1 VSFSEWDRQ
10 CMTLAL
16 DEARRAATRGEVP
29 VGAVLTRDQQ
39 VLANSGNAQIEL
51 HDPTAHAEIR
61 VLRDA
66 AVREGNYRLPNTTL
80 YVSLEPCTMCCGA
93 LIHARVQT
101 LIFGTREPRSGAV
114 ISASQTLDNPL
125 LNHRVQWRE
134 GLEETEAAALLRAFF
149 KSAASRAAVCPLQS
163 AVRCDSLAVPV
174 VSTSLRNDEYCRHK
188 SRLVAPRRSQI

>member
-1 VSFSEWDRQ
+1 MSFSEWDRQ

-29 VGAVLTRDQQ
+29 VGAVLTRDHR

-66 AVREGNYRLPNTTL
+66 AVREGNYRLPGATL

-114 ISASQTLDNPL
+114 VSAAQTLDNPL

-149 KSAASRAAVCPLQS
+149 KA
-163 AVRCDSLAVPV
+163 
-174 VSTSLRNDEYCRHK
+174 
-188 SRLVAPRRSQI
+188 RR

>member
-29 VGAVLTRDQQ
+29 VGAVLTRDHR

-66 AVREGNYRLPNTTL
+66 AVREGNYRLPGTTL

-114 ISASQTLDNPL
+114 ISAAQTLDNPL

-134 GLEETEAAALLRAFF
+134 GLEEAEAAALLRAFF
-149 KSAASRAAVCPLQS
+149 KA
-163 AVRCDSLAVPV
+163 
-174 VSTSLRNDEYCRHK
+174 
-188 SRLVAPRRSQI
+188 RR

>member
-1 VSFSEWDRQ
+1 
-10 CMTLAL
+10 MTLAL

-29 VGAVLTRDQQ
+29 VGAVLTRDHR

-66 AVREGNYRLPNTTL
+66 AVREGNYRLPGTTL

-114 ISASQTLDNPL
+114 ISAAQTLDNPL

-134 GLEETEAAALLRAFF
+134 GLEEAEAAALLRAFF
-149 KSAASRAAVCPLQS
+149 KA
-163 AVRCDSLAVPV
+163 
-174 VSTSLRNDEYCRHK
+174 
-188 SRLVAPRRSQI
+188 RR

>member
-29 VGAVLTRDQQ
+29 VGAVLTRDHR

-51 HDPTAHAEIR
+51 HDPTAHAEMR

-66 AVREGNYRLPNTTL
+66 AVREGNYRLPGTTL

-114 ISASQTLDNPL
+114 ISAAQTLDNPL

-149 KSAASRAAVCPLQS
+149 KA
-163 AVRCDSLAVPV
+163 
-174 VSTSLRNDEYCRHK
+174 
-188 SRLVAPRRSQI
+188 RR

>member
-1 VSFSEWDRQ
+1 
-10 CMTLAL
+10 MTLAL

-29 VGAVLTRDQQ
+29 VGAVLTRDHR

-66 AVREGNYRLPNTTL
+66 AVREGNYRLPGTTL

-93 LIHARVQT
+93 LIHARVET

-114 ISASQTLDNPL
+114 ISAAQTLDNPL

-134 GLEETEAAALLRAFF
+134 GLEEAEAAALLRAFF
-149 KSAASRAAVCPLQS
+149 KA
-163 AVRCDSLAVPV
+163 
-174 VSTSLRNDEYCRHK
+174 
-188 SRLVAPRRSQI
+188 RR

>member
-1 VSFSEWDRQ
+1 MSFSEWDRQ

-29 VGAVLTRDQQ
+29 VGAVLTRDHR

-66 AVREGNYRLPNTTL
+66 AVREGNYRLPGTTL

-93 LIHARVQT
+93 LIHARVTT

-114 ISASQTLDNPL
+114 ISAAQTLDNPL

-149 KSAASRAAVCPLQS
+149 KA
-163 AVRCDSLAVPV
+163 
-174 VSTSLRNDEYCRHK
+174 
-188 SRLVAPRRSQI
+188 RR

>member
-1 VSFSEWDRQ
+1 
-10 CMTLAL
+10 MTLAL

-93 LIHARVQT
+93 LIHARVTT

-114 ISASQTLDNPL
+114 ISAAQTLDNPL

-149 KSAASRAAVCPLQS
+149 KA
-163 AVRCDSLAVPV
+163 
-174 VSTSLRNDEYCRHK
+174 
-188 SRLVAPRRSQI
+188 RR

>member
-1 VSFSEWDRQ
+1 MSFSEWDRQ

-29 VGAVLTRDQQ
+29 VGAVLTRDQH

-66 AVREGNYRLPNTTL
+66 AVREGNYRLPGTTL

-93 LIHARVQT
+93 LIHARVET
-101 LIFGTREPRSGAV
+101 LIFGTRETRSGAV
-114 ISASQTLDNPL
+114 ISAAQTLDNPL

-149 KSAASRAAVCPLQS
+149 KA
-163 AVRCDSLAVPV
+163 
-174 VSTSLRNDEYCRHK
+174 
-188 SRLVAPRRSQI
+188 RR

>member
-1 VSFSEWDRQ
+1 MSFSEWDRQ

-29 VGAVLTRDQQ
+29 VGAVLTRDHR

-66 AVREGNYRLPNTTL
+66 AVREGNYRLPGTTL

-114 ISASQTLDNPL
+114 ISAAQTLDNPL
-125 LNHRVQWRE
+125 FNHRVQWRE

-149 KSAASRAAVCPLQS
+149 KA
-163 AVRCDSLAVPV
+163 
-174 VSTSLRNDEYCRHK
+174 
-188 SRLVAPRRSQI
+188 RR

>member
-1 VSFSEWDRQ
+1 MSFSEWDRQ

-29 VGAVLTRDQQ
+29 VGAVLTRDHR

-66 AVREGNYRLPNTTL
+66 AVREGNYRLPGTTL

-114 ISASQTLDNPL
+114 SSAAQTLDNPL

-149 KSAASRAAVCPLQS
+149 KA
-163 AVRCDSLAVPV
+163 
-174 VSTSLRNDEYCRHK
+174 
-188 SRLVAPRRSQI
+188 RR

>member
-1 VSFSEWDRQ
+1 
-10 CMTLAL
+10 MTLAL
-16 DEARRAATRGEVP
+16 DEAGRAATRGEVP

-66 AVREGNYRLPNTTL
+66 AVREGNYRLPGTTL

-93 LIHARVQT
+93 LIHARVET

-114 ISASQTLDNPL
+114 ISAAQTLDNPL

-134 GLEETEAAALLRAFF
+134 GLEEAEAAALLRAFF
-149 KSAASRAAVCPLQS
+149 KA
-163 AVRCDSLAVPV
+163 
-174 VSTSLRNDEYCRHK
+174 
-188 SRLVAPRRSQI
+188 RR

>member
-1 VSFSEWDRQ
+1 MSFSEWDRQ
-10 CMTLAL
+10 CMILAI

-29 VGAVLTRDQQ
+29 VGAVLTRDHR

-66 AVREGNYRLPNTTL
+66 AVREGNYRLPGTTL

-114 ISASQTLDNPL
+114 ISAAQTLDNPL

-149 KSAASRAAVCPLQS
+149 KA
-163 AVRCDSLAVPV
+163 
-174 VSTSLRNDEYCRHK
+174 
-188 SRLVAPRRSQI
+188 RR